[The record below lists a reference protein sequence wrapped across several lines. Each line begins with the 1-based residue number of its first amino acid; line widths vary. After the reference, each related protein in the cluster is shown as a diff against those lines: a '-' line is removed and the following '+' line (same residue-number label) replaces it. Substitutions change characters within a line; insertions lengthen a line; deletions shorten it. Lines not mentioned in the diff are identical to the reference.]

1 MAFAISEQEIRKR
14 KKNIALGAVF
24 SLLLAGM
31 IAAQNY
37 QNPEKYNDVL
47 LWSVV
52 GFLLL
57 ANLVNYYRHL
67 RYLRIIRDH
76 EVEVLPRKVRFWTGG
91 KMTELD
97 IKKIAGM
104 FYYRKKGQ
112 LQHIQIKLT
121 THRGIRLEG
130 YENLEELGR
139 QIADQIPAEHIKDK
153 KV

>member
-14 KKNIALGAVF
+14 KKNTFWGAVF

-37 QNPEKYNDVL
+37 QYPEKYNDVL

-67 RYLRIIRDH
+67 RYLRMIRDH

-97 IKKIAGM
+97 VKKIAGM
-104 FYYRKKGQ
+104 FYYRKKGE
-112 LQHIQIKLT
+112 LQHIQIKLK

-130 YENLEELGR
+130 YEKLNELGD
-139 QIADQIPAEHIKDK
+139 QIADQIPPEHVQDK
-153 KV
+153 KL

>member
-1 MAFAISEQEIRKR
+1 MAFTISEQEIRKR
-14 KKNIALGAVF
+14 KKNTALGALF
-24 SLLLAGM
+24 SLAMAGM

-37 QNPEKYNDVL
+37 QYPEKYNDVL

-57 ANLVNYYRHL
+57 ANLINYYRHL
-67 RYLRIIRDH
+67 RYLRMIRDH

-91 KMTELD
+91 EMTELD
-97 IKKIAGM
+97 VKKIAGM
-104 FYYRKKGQ
+104 FYYRKRGE

-139 QIADQIPAEHIKDK
+139 QIAEQIPPGHVKDK
-153 KV
+153 KL